1 MVIKN
6 LIPKSITIKN
16 EYILSPI
23 DKKIIK
29 SIKMSINN
37 SIYKNSYKFKYK
49 SQKYTLEYIL
59 AHILYIIK
67 FSISWRSIGINI
79 YNNIYKHYIKLNNI
93 NIFKNT
99 YIELMNKYLKKTK
112 NKTLKY
118 CYTDTTFIINKRGI
132 DFKERNK
139 FMKNKYC
146 NKLSLIVDN
155 KFIPIDIKI
164 YKGNINDSNVLQRQV
179 KYIKKYM
186 NHINYFICDKGYC
199 SSIIRN
205 IFKNNNI
212 TPIIPFNNRNT
223 KNKNKIKKL
232 TQTEKDKYK
241 RRIKIEH
248 IFGNLK
254 ILNKFGVRYEKYIKN
269 YEGLIYLYFI
279 KKICS
284 I

>member
-6 LIPKSITIKN
+6 LIPKSIIIKN
-16 EYILSPI
+16 EYILSSI
-23 DKKIIK
+23 DKKIIRA
-29 SIKMSINN
+29 IKCSVNN
-37 SIYKNSYKFKYK
+37 SIYKDSYKFKYK

-93 NIFKNT
+93 NIFQNT
-99 YIELMNKYLKKTK
+99 YIELLNKYLKKTK

-118 CYTDTTFIINKRGI
+118 CYTDTSFIINKRGV
-132 DFKERNK
+132 DFKARNK

-155 KFIPIDIKI
+155 NFIPINIRI
-164 YKGNINDSNVLQRQV
+164 YEGNINDSNILQQQI
-179 KYIKKYM
+179 KYIEKYM
-186 NHINYFICDKGYC
+186 EHINFFICDKGYC

-205 IFKNNNI
+205 ILNNNNI
-212 TPIIPFNNRNT
+212 IPIIPFNNRNT
-223 KNKNKIKKL
+223 KDKSKIKKL
-232 TQTEKDKYK
+232 TDSEKYK
-241 RRIKIEH
+241 YKKRIRIEH

-269 YEGLIYLYFI
+269 YKGLIYLYFI

-284 I
+284 N